1 MPKHRTAFRA
11 ATPFDDWNTRGA
23 FHPLQPEKVIVDT
36 HKSEAIDKTAMT
48 KGYRVLLTDGG
59 ELELLTLKDGIEV
72 RSDHE
77 PETSWWKR
85 FRQVFYRS
93 LFQ

>member
-1 MPKHRTAFRA
+1 
-11 ATPFDDWNTRGA
+11 
-23 FHPLQPEKVIVDT
+23 VIVDT

-48 KGYRVLLTDGG
+48 KGYRMLLTDGG
-59 ELELLTLKDGIEV
+59 ELEWLTLKDGIEV
-72 RSDHE
+72 RFDHE